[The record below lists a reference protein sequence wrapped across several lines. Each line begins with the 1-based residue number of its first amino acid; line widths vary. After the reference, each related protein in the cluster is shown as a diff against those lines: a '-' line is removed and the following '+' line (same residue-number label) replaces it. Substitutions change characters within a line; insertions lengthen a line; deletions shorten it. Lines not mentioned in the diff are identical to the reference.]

1 MPSFIKNRLW
11 LHLMVWISGVVMAV
25 LASVIFSGILSQKN
39 LSSNQMVLQNTMLA
53 GTVEGGMFDA
63 LATGDNDV
71 VRAQFQRLHET
82 LPKLK
87 VFVYDFNGKISFS
100 TESGAVGESVRSI
113 LGDGAAGAVETMMA
127 DNRNDD
133 QIVHTRFS
141 DERFG
146 VANRVIPNETRCFH
160 CHGGSRAVLG
170 GISVC
175 SSEEEIL
182 ASMDAS
188 RNRSILIGL
197 AGIVGTIV
205 LIWFLFNTL
214 VNKKIALMFKAT
226 RKLREG
232 DFTWKID
239 VDGQDEISRIL
250 SRINLVNQDLS
261 TIISHVIDESSSL
274 SNASAGLNTI
284 SQDLLETSGDT
295 STKSHAVSAAAEEL
309 SSSLNSIAAYVEQAT
324 SNVTFVASASEEMTA
339 TVNEISKNA
348 GVAKS
353 IIAKTV
359 AGFAQVGDVVD
370 ELGAAAN
377 EVDMVTD
384 EIRAIADQ
392 VALLALNA
400 KIEAA
405 RAGEAGKGFAVVAQ
419 EITELAAAAG
429 KSTVTVDE
437 KLRWMKDKAA
447 NTAAGIKTLTTIVN
461 DSDEAVTAIAA
472 AVEEQAITTHEIAD
486 NIAQV
491 AEGFANVNDNV
502 SQGAVAAEGVAKE
515 VVAIDESAGTM
526 EVNSREVNAS
536 AATLS
541 RMADELQEMMKKFT
555 V

>member
-1 MPSFIKNRLW
+1 MLSFIKSRLW
-11 LHLMVWISGVVMAV
+11 LHLMVWISGVVMVV
-25 LASVIFSGILSQKN
+25 LASVIFSDILSQKN
-39 LSSNQMVLQNTMLA
+39 LSTRQMVSQNTMLA
-53 GTVEGGMFDA
+53 GAVEGGMFDA
-63 LATGDNDV
+63 LAIGDNDV
-71 VRAQFQRLHET
+71 VRLQFKRLHEK
-82 LPKLK
+82 LPDLK

-100 TESGAVGESVRSI
+100 TEKETVGEPVRSV
-113 LGDGAAGAVETMMA
+113 LDDEASGAVETMMA
-127 DNRNDD
+127 ENRDD
-133 QIVHTRFS
+133 DRIIHSRFGN
-141 DERFG
+141 ERFG
-146 VANRVIPNETRCFH
+146 IANRVIPNEERCFH
-160 CHGGSRAVLG
+160 CHGRSRAVLG

-175 SSEEEIL
+175 SSEERIL
-182 ASMDAS
+182 ESMDAS

-197 AGIVGTIV
+197 AGIVGTIF

-214 VNKKIALMFKAT
+214 VNRKISLMFKAT
-226 RKLREG
+226 KKLREG
-232 DFTWKID
+232 DFTWHID
-239 VDGQDEISRIL
+239 VSGQDEISRIL
-250 SRINLVNQDLS
+250 SRINIVNQELS

-274 SNASAGLNTI
+274 SEASAGLNSV
-284 SQDLLETSGDT
+284 SQALLENSGDT
-295 STKSHAVSAAAEEL
+295 SAKAHAVSAAAEEL
-309 SSSLNSIAAYVEQAT
+309 SSTLNSIAAYVEQAA
-324 SNVTFVASASEEMTA
+324 SNVTIVASASEEMNS

-353 IIAKTV
+353 IISKTV
-359 AGFAQVGDVVD
+359 DGFAQVGEVVD
-370 ELGAAAN
+370 ELGAAAS

-384 EIRAIADQ
+384 EIRSIADQ

-419 EITELAAAAG
+419 EITDLAAAAG
-429 KSTVTVDE
+429 DSTLKVDE
-437 KLRWMKDKAA
+437 KLRWMKDKAD
-447 NTAAGIKTLTTIVN
+447 NTAVGIKTLTTTVN

-472 AVEEQAITTHEIAD
+472 AVEEQAITTHEISE

-526 EVNSREVNAS
+526 DANSREVNSSAS
-536 AATLS
+536 NLS

>member
-1 MPSFIKNRLW
+1 MLSFIKSRLW

-25 LASVIFSGILSQKN
+25 LAAVIFSDILSQKN
-39 LSSNQMVLQNTMLA
+39 LSSQQMVSQNTMLA
-53 GTVEGGMFDA
+53 GAVEGGMFDA

-71 VRAQFQRLHET
+71 VRAQFQRLHDT

-100 TESGAVGESVRSI
+100 TEKGAVGDPVRSV
-113 LGDGAAGAVETMMA
+113 LGDGVSGAVETMMA
-127 DNRNDD
+127 GNRDD
-133 QIVHTRFS
+133 DKIVHARFNN
-141 DERFG
+141 ERFG
-146 VANRVIPNETRCFH
+146 VANRVIPNEERCFH
-160 CHGGSRAVLG
+160 CHGRSRAVLG

-182 ASMDAS
+182 ASMDSS
-188 RNRSILIGL
+188 RNRSMLIGL
-197 AGIVGTIV
+197 AGIVGTIA

-214 VNKKIALMFKAT
+214 VNRKISLMFKAT
-226 RKLREG
+226 KKLREG
-232 DFTWKID
+232 DFTNKID

-250 SRINLVNQDLS
+250 SRINLVNQELS

-274 SNASAGLNTI
+274 SNASTGLNAV
-284 SQDLLETSGDT
+284 SRELLETSGNT
-295 STKSHAVSAAAEEL
+295 SAKSHAVASAAEEL
-309 SSSLNSIAAYVEQAT
+309 SSTLNSIAAYVEQAA
-324 SNVTFVASASEEMTA
+324 SNVTLVASASEEMTS

-359 AGFAQVGDVVD
+359 TGFNQVGEVVD
-370 ELGAAAN
+370 ELGSAAS

-384 EIRAIADQ
+384 EIRSIADQ

-419 EITELAAAAG
+419 EITDLAAAAG
-429 KSTVTVDE
+429 NSTLAVDE
-437 KLRWMKDKAA
+437 KLRWMQDKAV
-447 NTAAGIKTLTTIVN
+447 NTAEGIKTLTNTVN
-461 DSDEAVTAIAA
+461 DSEEAITAIAA

-526 EVNSREVNAS
+526 DANSREVNAS
-536 AATLS
+536 ASSLS